1 MEGLGFG
8 SIHGGKE
15 RALKLFPIAAA
26 LGLGILSITSAGAQQ
41 ISGAGAAFPAP
52 LYQRWGEAAKAA
64 IAPEL
69 N

>member
-1 MEGLGFG
+1 M
-8 SIHGGKE
+8 
-15 RALKLFPIAAA
+15 KLFPIAAA
-26 LGLGILSITSAGAQQ
+26 LGLGILSITSGGAQQ

-52 LYQRWGEAAKAA
+52 LSQRWGEAAKAA